1 MIGIGGISS
10 IEDAIEFFMAGA
22 SMIQIGT
29 MNYTHPGIAIDISDG
44 VMRYLQNN
52 NISSIHDLTGSAH

>member
-1 MIGIGGISS
+1 
-10 IEDAIEFFMAGA
+10 
-22 SMIQIGT
+22 IGT
-29 MNYTHPGIAIDISDG
+29 MNYTHPGIAIDIADG